1 MINFSALRPE
11 SLPGR
16 IARFPFRLIPPDLA
30 VPVLQGPLRGKRWIV
45 GSHLHGCWL
54 GSYEWEMQRRI
65 AGQIEP
71 GSVFYDVGANVGFY
85 TLLGALRAGPAG
97 WVYAFEPLPENA
109 AFLRKH
115 LAMNRI
121 RNVEIFETAISDQSG
136 TASFSSESTRAMGKL
151 AAAGTVIVSY
161 VDARRSHRRRA
172 NRSSQ
177 HDQDGHRRRGVS
189 RTERRPKVFRAIPPQ
204 TLSCDPRQAGTR
216 PVLPASFL
224 VGLPMDLPVPRV
236 GGTGGVIRAISSSMK
251 THGARQRPKK

>member
-30 VPVLQGPLRGKRWIV
+30 VPVLQGPLRGKKWIV

-54 GSYEWEMQRRI
+54 GSYEWELQKRL
-65 AGQIEP
+65 AGQIES
-71 GSVFYDVGANVGFY
+71 GSVFFDVGANVGFY
-85 TLLGALRAGPAG
+85 SLLGSLRVGAEGR
-97 WVYAFEPLPENA
+97 VYAFEPLPSNA

-151 AAAGTVIVSY
+151 SAAGTVTVTTSTLDDLIAEGKIVPPSCIKM
-161 VDARRSHRRRA
+161 DIEGAEFRALSGARRCFELYRPKLFLATHGKLV
-172 NRSSQ
+172 
-177 HDQDGHRRRGVS
+177 HDQCCQLLSSWDYQWTYLS
-189 RTERRPKVFRAIPPQ
+189 RESEERAELFAQ
-204 TLSCDPRQAGTR
+204 F
-216 PVLPASFL
+216 PA
-224 VGLPMDLPVPRV
+224 
-236 GGTGGVIRAISSSMK
+236 
-251 THGARQRPKK
+251 Q